1 MKLGIYGG
9 TFNPPH
15 LGHLTS
21 ARLALDALGLDEL
34 RFVPAALPPHKRL
47 PPDAP
52 GPEARL
58 EMVELAADGLLLPG
72 RVSVSDMELSRPGK
86 SYTADTL
93 EQLHAQNPGAELWLM
108 PGIFIYRTIKDDIPG
123 LTALLFIPGNY
134 RRIRRNSALCWCS
147 RTAISRRIRCW
158 RI

>member
-47 PPDAP
+47 PPTP
-52 GPEARL
+52 
-58 EMVELAADGLLLPG
+58 PG
-72 RVSVSDMELSRPGK
+72 RRPGWRWW
-86 SYTADTL
+86 SWPPTA
-93 EQLHAQNPGAELWLM
+93 
-108 PGIFIYRTIKDDIPG
+108 
-123 LTALLFIPGNY
+123 
-134 RRIRRNSALCWCS
+134 CS
-147 RTAISRRIRCW
+147 CPAG
-158 RI
+158 

>member
-72 RVSVSDMELSRPGK
+72 RVSVFVPALKKSFAELSPAEKNAISHRGNAL
-86 SYTADTL
+86 TAFREKL
-93 EQLHAQNPGAELWLM
+93 EQYLN
-108 PGIFIYRTIKDDIPG
+108 K
-123 LTALLFIPGNY
+123 
-134 RRIRRNSALCWCS
+134 
-147 RTAISRRIRCW
+147 
-158 RI
+158 

>member
-58 EMVELAADGLLLPG
+58 EMVAVPYTHLTLPTTSI
-72 RVSVSDMELSRPGK
+72 V
-86 SYTADTL
+86 
-93 EQLHAQNPGAELWLM
+93 
-108 PGIFIYRTIKDDIPG
+108 
-123 LTALLFIPGNY
+123 
-134 RRIRRNSALCWCS
+134 
-147 RTAISRRIRCW
+147 
-158 RI
+158 

>member
-58 EMVELAADGLLLPG
+58 EMVELAADGLVRHQLPDLVGILPAQRPQPQSFRIILLHHRSISSPTG
-72 RVSVSDMELSRPGK
+72 QWSLPNTSV
-86 SYTADTL
+86 
-93 EQLHAQNPGAELWLM
+93 
-108 PGIFIYRTIKDDIPG
+108 
-123 LTALLFIPGNY
+123 
-134 RRIRRNSALCWCS
+134 
-147 RTAISRRIRCW
+147 
-158 RI
+158 